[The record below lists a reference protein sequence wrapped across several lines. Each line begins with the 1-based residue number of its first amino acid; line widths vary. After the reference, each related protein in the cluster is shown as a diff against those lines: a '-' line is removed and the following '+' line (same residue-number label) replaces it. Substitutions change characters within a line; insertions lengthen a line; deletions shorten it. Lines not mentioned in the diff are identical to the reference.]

1 MTDASTE
8 MSETSAH
15 EGRSAVRGIA
25 GRVGSRSVRRAVEEA
40 LIGLDS
46 TVVVYFFVLN
56 TTPPT
61 CS

>member
-1 MTDASTE
+1 
-8 MSETSAH
+8 
-15 EGRSAVRGIA
+15 
-25 GRVGSRSVRRAVEEA
+25 VRRAVEEA